1 MHRTKDPLA
10 QLLDALPEKRES
22 LRPYVERAKF
32 FRNECGCAM
41 GGVFF
46 VASLGFLI
54 LRCVFFTGF
63 QASHSFVDV
72 LLGAAFVLAAS
83 ALGKLTG
90 MGIAR
95 LRLALLYRRLRIG
108 FSLEDA

>member
-1 MHRTKDPLA
+1 MHRAKDPLA
-10 QLLDALPEKRES
+10 QLLDAQPEKRES
-22 LRPYVERAKF
+22 LRPYVARAKS

-41 GGVFF
+41 GGIFF
-46 VASLGFLI
+46 AASLGFLI
-54 LRCVFFTGF
+54 LRCVFFSGF
-63 QASHSFVDV
+63 QASRLFIDV
-72 LLGAAFVLAAS
+72 LWGAAFVMAAS
-83 ALGKLTG
+83 AFGKLTG